1 MCCLAFLSHCWS
13 RLVFQIFYLGFFRI
27 FGLDLLFGCF
37 CLGFWYW
44 WISGHFRR
52 YLFDIFSWET
62 GPFEKAGRTPEIATS
77 KTKAD
82 SKCGLPPH
90 PLCPPSSLHNYCF
103 CRWPQASERS
113 LFSLKKECTGY
124 NDCLSFTY
132 RFSTSFGLLV
142 AIWLEHFVSFCLQ
155 IITSKVVWCHPKH
168 DFWKRHFSYNA
179 FFPGL
184 VLFQSG
190 K

>member
-1 MCCLAFLSHCWS
+1 MPNNLAA
-13 RLVFQIFYLGFFRI
+13 Y
-27 FGLDLLFGCF
+27 
-37 CLGFWYW
+37 
-44 WISGHFRR
+44 FRR
-52 YLFDIFSWET
+52 YLFDRFSWET

-142 AIWLEHFVSFCLQ
+142 AIWLGHFVSFLSPNHHIESCLVS
-155 IITSKVVWCHPKH
+155 SKTRFLK
-168 DFWKRHFSYNA
+168 KA
-179 FFPGL
+179 FFVQCILSWTGPVPVWEIIPLYEFVFSFSSVGVHICFCYVCFRL
-184 VLFQSG
+184 GAGTL
-190 K
+190 